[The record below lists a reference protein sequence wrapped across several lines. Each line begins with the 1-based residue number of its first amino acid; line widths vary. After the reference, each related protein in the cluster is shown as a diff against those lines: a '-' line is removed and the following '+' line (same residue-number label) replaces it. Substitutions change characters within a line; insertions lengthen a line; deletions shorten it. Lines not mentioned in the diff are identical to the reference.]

1 MDKSYKSLL
10 NEWQK
15 RLSLQDWTIKL
26 YTECTPDDMSIDDSS
41 GCVHWQESTK
51 TACIQI
57 LDPKFYGD
65 RVVPFDL
72 EKTLVHELMHLKMC
86 MLYKKDGSLR
96 ERIVHQL
103 IDDLSRALVDAKRA
117 GERKNV

>member
-1 MDKSYKSLL
+1 MDKSCKALL
-10 NEWQK
+10 AEWKK
-15 RLSLQDWTIKL
+15 RLCLHDWNIKL
-26 YTECTPDDMSIDDSS
+26 YTGCAPDDMSIDDSS

-57 LDPKFYGD
+57 LDPKFYGE
-65 RVVPFDL
+65 RVVPFDF

-103 IDDLSRALVDAKRA
+103 IDDMSRALVDAKRA
-117 GERKNV
+117 CECKNV